1 MDLCLI
7 FSIAFYCAFLRI
19 ELLSR
24 VGLVLANLFPL
35 LILSVGEGY
44 NLTSSSSTGKEDSSS
59 STTHIIE
66 SSDSR
71 LSNSRAPNPEPRE
84 NNLLSF
90 FGAQNPNPEME
101 LYARIRLLESLLID
115 RLPPQLHFGEYE
127 SLVRENL
134 NQAFNIRDYQSA
146 LSQELFDV
154 TFLELKANIL
164 DQILNLFLREPDDRL
179 IQIFRESPF
188 F

>member
-1 MDLCLI
+1 
-7 FSIAFYCAFLRI
+7 
-19 ELLSR
+19 
-24 VGLVLANLFPL
+24 
-35 LILSVGEGY
+35 
-44 NLTSSSSTGKEDSSS
+44 
-59 STTHIIE
+59 
-66 SSDSR
+66 
-71 LSNSRAPNPEPRE
+71 
-84 NNLLSF
+84 
-90 FGAQNPNPEME
+90 ME